1 MSLSPAS
8 SDDSAHAGATL
19 GRGILRGV
27 HFRRRSRSRE
37 LDGAGAGPAMT
48 NSEGSGDTSGSDTS
62 ASTSNHPAASK
73 AGDPTAQTEGRPDAL
88 VQSDGQEVVAEW
100 KEGRDLVIE
109 TRRAPGEDVEVVVI
123 RGGAAGEPGEVE
135 QRIQRLKQRFMGRPP
150 VAHN

>member
-8 SDDSAHAGATL
+8 SDDSAHGGATL

-27 HFRRRSRSRE
+27 HFGRRRSRE
-37 LDGAGAGPAMT
+37 LDGVGAAMDSCET
-48 NSEGSGDTSGSDTS
+48 NGDTSGSDAS
-62 ASTSNHPAASK
+62 ASTSKHPAASK
-73 AGDPTAQTEGRPDAL
+73 AADLTAQTEGRPDAL
-88 VQSDGQEVVAEW
+88 VQPHGQEVVAEW

-135 QRIQRLKQRFMGRPP
+135 QRIQRLKQRFMGKPP
-150 VAHN
+150 AAHN